1 MSFYTTEL
9 RDAYLESKSTYQTRS
24 NATGVA
30 DYRTS
35 SSHSYKS
42 RATSGSLSST
52 AYGGKAGATLTLSAA
67 VSFSAPES
75 GF

>member
-1 MSFYTTEL
+1 MQL
-9 RDAYLESKSTYQTRS
+9 VLQ
-24 NATGVA
+24 N
-30 DYRTS
+30 YRTS

-42 RATSGSLSST
+42 SATSGSLSST